1 MILALAFSALMS
13 VDGAEPDM
21 VVEKEI
27 VYQKET
33 VVDLSGSTV
42 EGQKQAPPAFF
53 LSKTQAPEVK
63 GLLSER
69 LHFSFRDYNLLGF

>member
-1 MILALAFSALMS
+1 MMLSVGLLILIST
-13 VDGAEPDM
+13 EPASQEV

-27 VYQKET
+27 IYQKET
-33 VVDLSGSTV
+33 VVDLSGSKV
-42 EGQKQAPPAFF
+42 EGEKQAPPAFF

-69 LHFSFRDYNLLGF
+69 LQFSFRDYNLLGF